1 MTNVGAVPSLGTV
14 TLVLPGAVPNTFVTV
29 TFTLATPLGVGQ
41 TVGFTTT
48 YTMGTQ
54 TTAAQTFTAAVTGGP
69 TETNLTNNFATVLA
83 DVGANVSGR
92 AWFDAGVGGR
102 QIYNP
107 GTDIPLR
114 DVLVRLANAFGPVA
128 TAFTDVNGQYEIRG
142 VRPATNYSIQF
153 FRCANPSTPSTCVV
167 IGTTPLN
174 QGPQTQ
180 RYGVANNAT
189 TVPLNPVPSVTGVTI
204 GNAIT
209 GITLIAGDNTIN
221 QNLPI
226 DPASVVYD
234 SVTRLPVAGATVS
247 VSGPPGFAGF
257 IQNGNGVI
265 STTQV
270 TAIDGRYQFFLM
282 PGFVPGTYTLSV
294 GAPGGYFPILV
305 TQTTFAVAG
314 GVVPPTA
321 FPGVVPPGLNQ
332 AVPNPLAPQGAN
344 PTTYYLSFNFGAGSG
359 DVIHNHIPLDPL
371 PGGGGGI
378 QTPTV
383 ADLLIT
389 KVGPA
394 TVAGGTTAA
403 YVITIS
409 NAGPADAQNITVT
422 DVLPTGLTLVSVDSQ
437 PPGLFV
443 LTTVTGSFS
452 AYLPLLQ
459 AGAAVPLNLVVLV
472 DPALSGSTLTNV
484 VSATTTTPDADLRN
498 NTATTSA
505 TVLRSDLLIT
515 KQGPATMLPG
525 ATASYTLTIANI
537 GPSVALN
544 VTATDVI
551 PAGLILISAS
561 IVSGTANLNISA
573 SGVSVFKSV
582 LLPNG
587 AEPVVIVLVVAVD
600 PSVAGTTITNVAGIT
615 ATTAD
620 SNLNNNTATAVSR
633 VLVPDIQINKQG
645 PLTMVAG
652 STASYTL
659 TIANIGPGAAAN
671 VTVTDALPSGLTLI
685 AASVV
690 SGSMSLVTST
700 GAITATKALLNGIGL
715 STIPESVVI
724 RLVVAID
731 PSIAGTTVTNV
742 AAVTTTTAD
751 SNPVNNSSTAVSRVL
766 GVDVQITK
774 LGPETLAAGGTATY
788 TLIVVNVGP
797 SVASNVTVSDAL
809 PTGLSLVSASL
820 VSGGS
825 FSFTTSTAGVTA
837 SVALMPVG
845 TTVFALNVNIDVTAS
860 GTVTNVASATT
871 TTPDT
876 NNANNTSS
884 VSSRVLGA
892 DVQVFKFGPP
902 TLTAAGTA
910 TYTLVLVNAGPSV
923 AANVTLTDVMPLG
936 LTLLGASMTVP
947 GSLSLT
953 ISPETLSGFVPV
965 LRPGTVTVNLT
976 VQVNYTATGTITNV
990 VTATSTTADPS
1001 PTNNIASVTSL
1012 VKEVESGVILVNKT
1026 GNKTVA
1032 EVGDSVQYTI
1042 RTRNTIFVPVR
1053 NVTLEDLLPAG
1064 FRYIPGTAR
1073 LNGTITADP
1082 QGGVGRQ
1089 LIFNI
1094 GNLPAQA
1101 VYELTY
1107 FVRLGV
1113 GSQQGDGINR
1123 ATAIFPGANGAPVR
1137 SNTAQFKVNV
1147 QGGVFTNDGCIAGKV
1162 FVDCDGNAVQ
1172 NNDGGSREL
1181 GIPGVRLVML
1191 DGTYIVTD
1199 NEGKYSICGIKP
1211 QTQVLKVDRATLPK
1225 GSRLVPSSNRNAGVG
1240 DSIFVDLK
1248 GGELFRADF
1257 IEGSCSVEVLDEV
1270 KARRAV
1276 GGPSQPQT
1284 DKSIESL
1291 VPVVPAA
1298 STIRP

>member
-1 MTNVGAVPSLGTV
+1 
-14 TLVLPGAVPNTFVTV
+14 
-29 TFTLATPLGVGQ
+29 
-41 TVGFTTT
+41 
-48 YTMGTQ
+48 
-54 TTAAQTFTAAVTGGP
+54 
-69 TETNLTNNFATVLA
+69 
-83 DVGANVSGR
+83 
-92 AWFDAGVGGR
+92 
-102 QIYNP
+102 
-107 GTDIPLR
+107 
-114 DVLVRLANAFGPVA
+114 
-128 TAFTDVNGQYEIRG
+128 
-142 VRPATNYSIQF
+142 
-153 FRCANPSTPSTCVV
+153 
-167 IGTTPLN
+167 
-174 QGPQTQ
+174 
-180 RYGVANNAT
+180 
-189 TVPLNPVPSVTGVTI
+189 
-204 GNAIT
+204 
-209 GITLIAGDNTIN
+209 
-221 QNLPI
+221 
-226 DPASVVYD
+226 
-234 SVTRLPVAGATVS
+234 
-247 VSGPPGFAGF
+247 
-257 IQNGNGVI
+257 
-265 STTQV
+265 
-270 TAIDGRYQFFLM
+270 
-282 PGFVPGTYTLSV
+282 
-294 GAPGGYFPILV
+294 
-305 TQTTFAVAG
+305 
-314 GVVPPTA
+314 
-321 FPGVVPPGLNQ
+321 
-332 AVPNPLAPQGAN
+332 
-344 PTTYYLSFNFGAGSG
+344 
-359 DVIHNHIPLDPL
+359 
-371 PGGGGGI
+371 
-378 QTPTV
+378 
-383 ADLLIT
+383 
-389 KVGPA
+389 
-394 TVAGGTTAA
+394 
-403 YVITIS
+403 
-409 NAGPADAQNITVT
+409 
-422 DVLPTGLTLVSVDSQ
+422 
-437 PPGLFV
+437 
-443 LTTVTGSFS
+443 
-452 AYLPLLQ
+452 
-459 AGAAVPLNLVVLV
+459 
-472 DPALSGSTLTNV
+472 
-484 VSATTTTPDADLRN
+484 
-498 NTATTSA
+498 
-505 TVLRSDLLIT
+505 
-515 KQGPATMLPG
+515 MLPG